1 MKSKKII
8 CLVLVILMM
17 ILTFNIN
24 SYAVTL
30 PELMITSYNYAVGD
44 KMRYDDV
51 KDVEVEQTL
60 QLYAVIAHGNEMLID
75 NDYDSLGW
83 FVDEANLS
91 GTTWTSSNNSIAT
104 VDNNGKVTGVAK
116 GKATITA
123 KYNNETAN
131 YEVNVIERTSFYVTM
146 RVKTEGGSITSEQ
159 GLVAGATS
167 VEKGKN
173 LKIYIC
179 PDEGYE
185 IDKVLVDN
193 QAIDLKTLVYEKNN
207 PNAASEDGVAVYT
220 FANVSKDHIIEAYYK
235 KKSNT
240 EKTSFYVTM
249 RVKTE
254 GGSITSEQGLVAGA
268 TSVEKGKN
276 LKIYICP
283 DEGYEIDKVLVDN
296 QAIDLKTLVYEKNNP
311 NAASEDGVAVYTFT
325 NVSKDYTI
333 EVYYKKKSNSDP
345 TKSPVNP
352 GTSEKD
358 SPTTKSDQT
367 TSPTILP
374 KTGENQ
380 IIFVLLI
387 SSIAIVTYTYMGY
400 KKYKKIG

>member
-30 PELMITSYNYAVGD
+30 PELRITSNNYAVGD
-44 KMRYDDV
+44 KMRYNDV
-51 KDVEVEQTL
+51 KDVKVEKTL

-75 NDYDSLGW
+75 DNYDSLGW
-83 FVDEANLS
+83 FVDEVNLS
-91 GTTWTSSNNSIAT
+91 GATWTSSNNSIAT
-104 VDNNGKVTGVAK
+104 VDNNGKVTGVAE
-116 GKATITA
+116 GKTTITA

-131 YEVNVIERTSFYVTM
+131 YEVSVISNAEKPSFYVTM
-146 RVKTEGGSITSEQ
+146 RVRTEGGSITSEQ
-159 GLVAGATS
+159 GLVGGATS
-167 VEKGKN
+167 VEKGKD

-185 IDKVLVDN
+185 IDKILVDN
-193 QAIDLKTLVYEKNN
+193 K
-207 PNAASEDGVAVYT
+207 
-220 FANVSKDHIIEAYYK
+220 
-235 KKSNT
+235 
-240 EKTSFYVTM
+240 
-249 RVKTE
+249 
-254 GGSITSEQGLVAGA
+254 
-268 TSVEKGKN
+268 
-276 LKIYICP
+276 
-283 DEGYEIDKVLVDN
+283 
-296 QAIDLKTLVYEKNNP
+296 AIDLKTLVYEKNNP

-325 NVSKDYTI
+325 NVSKNYTI
-333 EVYYKKKSNSDP
+333 EAYYKKKSNSDS

-358 SPTTKSDQT
+358 SPTTKSDST
-367 TSPTILP
+367 TSATTIP

-387 SSIAIVTYTYMGY
+387 SSIAIVTFTYMGY
-400 KKYKKIG
+400 KKYKK

>member
-8 CLVLVILMM
+8 CLVLVILMI

-24 SYAVTL
+24 SYAATL
-30 PELMITSYNYAVGD
+30 PELMITSHNYAVGD

-60 QLYAVIAHGNEMLID
+60 QLYAVIAHGNEMLVDD
-75 NDYDSLGW
+75 NYDSLGW
-83 FVDEANLS
+83 FVDEAIFS
-91 GTTWTSSNNSIAT
+91 GVTWTSSNNSIAT
-104 VDNNGKVTGVAK
+104 VDNNGTVTGVTE
-116 GKATITA
+116 GKTNITA

-131 YEVNVIERTSFYVTM
+131 YEVNVISKTSFYVAL
-146 RVKTEGGSITSEQ
+146 RVGTEGGTITSER
-159 GLVAGATS
+159 GLATH
-167 VEKGKN
+167 VEKGN
-173 LKIYIC
+173 DLKVYIC

-193 QAIDLKTLVYEKNN
+193 ETIDLSSLVYEKNN

-220 FANVSKDHIIEAYYK
+220 FTNVNKDHTIEAYYK

-240 EKTSFYVTM
+240 ERTSFYVAL
-249 RVKTE
+249 RVGTE
-254 GGSITSEQGLVAGA
+254 GGTITSERGLA
-268 TSVEKGKN
+268 THVEKGN
-276 LKIYICP
+276 DLKVYICP

-296 QAIDLKTLVYEKNNP
+296 ETIDLSSLVYEKNNP

-358 SPTTKSDQT
+358 SPTTKSDPT

-387 SSIAIVTYTYMGY
+387 SSIAIVTFTYRGY

>member
-24 SYAVTL
+24 SYAITL
-30 PELMITSYNYAVGD
+30 PWLEISSYNYSNGD
-44 KMRYDDV
+44 KMTQNET
-51 KDVEVEQTL
+51 KEVEIGKTL
-60 QLYAVIAHGNEMLID
+60 QLYALMAYGRDFEENPED
-75 NDYDSLGW
+75 LGI
-83 FVDEANLS
+83 FVHEANLS
-91 GTTWTSSNNSIAT
+91 GVTWTSNNNGIAT
-104 VDNNGKVTGVAK
+104 VDNTGKVTGVAE

-123 KYNNETAN
+123 TYNGESAT
-131 YEVNVIERTSFYVTM
+131 YEVNVIEKTSFYVTM
-146 RVKTEGGSITSEQ
+146 RVKTEGGTITSEQ
-159 GLVAGATS
+159 GLVAGSTA

-185 IDKVLVDN
+185 VDKVLVDN
-193 QAIDLKTLVYEKNN
+193 EAIDLETLVYEKNN

-220 FANVSKDHIIEAYYK
+220 FANVSKDH
-235 KKSNT
+235 
-240 EKTSFYVTM
+240 
-249 RVKTE
+249 
-254 GGSITSEQGLVAGA
+254 
-268 TSVEKGKN
+268 
-276 LKIYICP
+276 
-283 DEGYEIDKVLVDN
+283 
-296 QAIDLKTLVYEKNNP
+296 
-311 NAASEDGVAVYTFT
+311 
-325 NVSKDYTI
+325 TI

-345 TKSPVNP
+345 TKSTVNP

-358 SPTTKSDQT
+358 SPTTKSDPT

-387 SSIAIVTYTYMGY
+387 SSIAIVTFTYMGY

>member
-75 NDYDSLGW
+75 DNYDSLGW

-104 VDNNGKVTGVAK
+104 VDNNGMVTGVTE
-116 GKATITA
+116 GKTTITA

-131 YEVNVIERTSFYVTM
+131 YEVNVIPRTSFYVEL
-146 RVKTEGGSITSEQ
+146 RVGTEGGSITSER
-159 GLVAGATS
+159 GLATH
-167 VEKGKN
+167 VEKGN
-173 LKIYIC
+173 DLKVYIC

-193 QAIDLKTLVYEKNN
+193 EAIDLSSLVYEKNN

-220 FANVSKDHIIEAYYK
+220 FANVSKDHTIEA
-235 KKSNT
+235 
-240 EKTSFYVTM
+240 
-249 RVKTE
+249 
-254 GGSITSEQGLVAGA
+254 
-268 TSVEKGKN
+268 
-276 LKIYICP
+276 
-283 DEGYEIDKVLVDN
+283 
-296 QAIDLKTLVYEKNNP
+296 
-311 NAASEDGVAVYTFT
+311 
-325 NVSKDYTI
+325 
-333 EVYYKKKSNSDP
+333 YYKKKSNSDP

-352 GTSEKD
+352 GSTD
-358 SPTTKSDQT
+358 SPTTKTDIT
-367 TSPTILP
+367 TSKTILP
-374 KTGENQ
+374 QTGENQ

-387 SSIAIVTYTYMGY
+387 SSIVIVTFTYMGY

>member
-75 NDYDSLGW
+75 NNYDSLGW
-83 FVDEANLS
+83 FVDEANFS
-91 GTTWTSSNNSIAT
+91 GVTWTSSNNSIAT

-146 RVKTEGGSITSEQ
+146 RVGTEGGSITSEQ
-159 GLVAGATS
+159 GLVAGKTF

-193 QAIDLKTLVYEKNN
+193 EAIDLSSLVYEKNN
-207 PNAASEDGVAVYT
+207 QNAASEDGVAVYT

-240 EKTSFYVTM
+240 EKTLFYVTM

-254 GGSITSEQGLVAGA
+254 GGTITSEQGLVAGSTA
-268 TSVEKGKN
+268 VEKDRN

-283 DEGYEIDKVLVDN
+283 DEGYEVDKVLVDN
-296 QAIDLKTLVYEKNNP
+296 EAIDLETLVYEKNNP
-311 NAASEDGVAVYTFT
+311 NAASEDGVAVYTFA
-325 NVSKDYTI
+325 NVSKDHTI
-333 EVYYKKKSNSDP
+333 EAYYKKKSNSSEP
-345 TKSPVNP
+345 TNP
-352 GTSEKD
+352 SSSD
-358 SPTTKSDQT
+358 SPTTKSDST
-367 TSPTILP
+367 ISPTILP
-374 KTGENQ
+374 KTGENK

-387 SSIAIVTYTYMGY
+387 SSIAIVTFTYVGY

>member
-17 ILTFNIN
+17 ILTLNIN

-30 PELMITSYNYAVGD
+30 PELRITSANYAVGD
-44 KMRYDDV
+44 KMTYDNI
-51 KDVEVEQTL
+51 KDIEVQDTL

-75 NDYDSLGW
+75 NNYDSLGW
-83 FVDEANLS
+83 FVDEAHLS
-91 GTTWTSSNNSIAT
+91 GVTWTSSNNSIAT

-123 KYNNETAN
+123 KYNNETDN
-131 YEVNVIERTSFYVTM
+131 YEINVNERTSFYVAL
-146 RVKTEGGSITSEQ
+146 RVGSEGGTITSEQ
-159 GLVAGATS
+159 GLVAGKTS

-173 LKIYIC
+173 LK
-179 PDEGYE
+179 
-185 IDKVLVDN
+185 V
-193 QAIDLKTLVYEKNN
+193 
-207 PNAASEDGVAVYT
+207 
-220 FANVSKDHIIEAYYK
+220 
-235 KKSNT
+235 
-240 EKTSFYVTM
+240 
-249 RVKTE
+249 
-254 GGSITSEQGLVAGA
+254 
-268 TSVEKGKN
+268 
-276 LKIYICP
+276 YICP

-333 EVYYKKKSNSDP
+333 EAYYKKKSNSDP
-345 TKSPVNP
+345 SKTPVTP

-358 SPTTKSDQT
+358 NTATKNDTT
-367 TSPTILP
+367 TSPSTLP

-380 IIFVLLI
+380 ILFVLII
-387 SSIAIVTYTYMGY
+387 SSIAIITFTYMAY
-400 KKYKKIG
+400 KKYKNIE

>member
-75 NDYDSLGW
+75 DNYDSLGW

-131 YEVNVIERTSFYVTM
+131 YEVNVIEKTLFYVTM

-193 QAIDLKTLVYEKNN
+193 AL
-207 PNAASEDGVAVYT
+207 
-220 FANVSKDHIIEAYYK
+220 
-235 KKSNT
+235 
-240 EKTSFYVTM
+240 
-249 RVKTE
+249 
-254 GGSITSEQGLVAGA
+254 
-268 TSVEKGKN
+268 
-276 LKIYICP
+276 
-283 DEGYEIDKVLVDN
+283 
-296 QAIDLKTLVYEKNNP
+296 IDLKTLVYEKNNP

-325 NVSKDYTI
+325 NVSKDHTI
-333 EVYYKKKSNSDP
+333 EAYYKKKSNSSEP
-345 TKSPVNP
+345 TNP
-352 GTSEKD
+352 SSSD
-358 SPTTKSDQT
+358 IPTTKSDST

-374 KTGENQ
+374 KTGENK

-387 SSIAIVTYTYMGY
+387 SSIAIVTFTYVGY

>member
-30 PELMITSYNYAVGD
+30 PELMITSYNYAVRD

-75 NDYDSLGW
+75 DNYDSLGW

-131 YEVNVIERTSFYVTM
+131 YEVNVIPRTSFYVAL
-146 RVKTEGGSITSEQ
+146 RVGTEGGSITSEQ

-193 QAIDLKTLVYEKNN
+193 AL
-207 PNAASEDGVAVYT
+207 
-220 FANVSKDHIIEAYYK
+220 
-235 KKSNT
+235 
-240 EKTSFYVTM
+240 
-249 RVKTE
+249 
-254 GGSITSEQGLVAGA
+254 
-268 TSVEKGKN
+268 
-276 LKIYICP
+276 
-283 DEGYEIDKVLVDN
+283 
-296 QAIDLKTLVYEKNNP
+296 IDLKTLVYEKNNP

-325 NVSKDYTI
+325 NVSKDHTI
-333 EVYYKKKSNSDP
+333 EAYYKKKSNSSEP
-345 TKSPVNP
+345 TNP
-352 GTSEKD
+352 SSSD
-358 SPTTKSDQT
+358 SPTTKSDST

-374 KTGENQ
+374 KTGENK

-387 SSIAIVTYTYMGY
+387 SSIAIVTFTYVGY

>member
-75 NDYDSLGW
+75 DNYDSLGW

-131 YEVNVIERTSFYVTM
+131 YEVNVIEKTLFYVTM

-193 QAIDLKTLVYEKNN
+193 ALIDLKTLVYEKNN
-207 PNAASEDGVAVYT
+207 QNSASED
-220 FANVSKDHIIEAYYK
+220 
-235 KKSNT
+235 
-240 EKTSFYVTM
+240 
-249 RVKTE
+249 
-254 GGSITSEQGLVAGA
+254 
-268 TSVEKGKN
+268 
-276 LKIYICP
+276 
-283 DEGYEIDKVLVDN
+283 
-296 QAIDLKTLVYEKNNP
+296 
-311 NAASEDGVAVYTFT
+311 
-325 NVSKDYTI
+325 
-333 EVYYKKKSNSDP
+333 
-345 TKSPVNP
+345 
-352 GTSEKD
+352 
-358 SPTTKSDQT
+358 
-367 TSPTILP
+367 
-374 KTGENQ
+374 
-380 IIFVLLI
+380 
-387 SSIAIVTYTYMGY
+387 
-400 KKYKKIG
+400 

>member
-75 NDYDSLGW
+75 DNYDSLGW

-131 YEVNVIERTSFYVTM
+131 YEVNVIPRTSFYVEL
-146 RVKTEGGSITSEQ
+146 RVGTEGGSITSEQ

-193 QAIDLKTLVYEKNN
+193 AL
-207 PNAASEDGVAVYT
+207 
-220 FANVSKDHIIEAYYK
+220 
-235 KKSNT
+235 
-240 EKTSFYVTM
+240 
-249 RVKTE
+249 
-254 GGSITSEQGLVAGA
+254 
-268 TSVEKGKN
+268 
-276 LKIYICP
+276 
-283 DEGYEIDKVLVDN
+283 
-296 QAIDLKTLVYEKNNP
+296 IDLKTLVYEKNNP

-325 NVSKDYTI
+325 NVSKDHTI
-333 EVYYKKKSNSDP
+333 EAYYKKKSNSSEP
-345 TKSPVNP
+345 TNP
-352 GTSEKD
+352 SSSD
-358 SPTTKSDQT
+358 IPTTKSDST

-374 KTGENQ
+374 KTGENK

-387 SSIAIVTYTYMGY
+387 SSIAIVTFTYVGY

>member
-30 PELMITSYNYAVGD
+30 PELMITSYNYSVGD

-75 NDYDSLGW
+75 DNYDSLGW

-131 YEVNVIERTSFYVTM
+131 YEVNVIERASFYVTM
-146 RVKTEGGSITSEQ
+146 RVKTEGGTITSEQ
-159 GLVAGATS
+159 GLVAGSTA

-193 QAIDLKTLVYEKNN
+193 
-207 PNAASEDGVAVYT
+207 AS
-220 FANVSKDHIIEAYYK
+220 
-235 KKSNT
+235 
-240 EKTSFYVTM
+240 
-249 RVKTE
+249 
-254 GGSITSEQGLVAGA
+254 
-268 TSVEKGKN
+268 
-276 LKIYICP
+276 
-283 DEGYEIDKVLVDN
+283 
-296 QAIDLKTLVYEKNNP
+296 IDLKTLVYEKNNP

-325 NVSKDYTI
+325 NVSKDYTL

-358 SPTTKSDQT
+358 SPTTKSDPT

-387 SSIAIVTYTYMGY
+387 SSIAIVTFTYMGY

>member
-8 CLVLVILMM
+8 CLVLVTLMM

-60 QLYAVIAHGNEMLID
+60 QLYAVIAHGNEMLVDD
-75 NDYDSLGW
+75 NYDSLGW
-83 FVDEANLS
+83 FVDEANFS
-91 GTTWTSSNNSIAT
+91 GVTWTSSNNSIAT
-104 VDNNGKVTGVAK
+104 VDNNGTVTGVAE
-116 GKATITA
+116 GKTNITA

-131 YEVNVIERTSFYVTM
+131 YEVNVISKTSFSVAL
-146 RVKTEGGSITSEQ
+146 RVGTEGGSITSER
-159 GLVAGATS
+159 GLATH
-167 VEKGKN
+167 VEKGN
-173 LKIYIC
+173 DLKVYIC

-193 QAIDLKTLVYEKNN
+193 EAIDL
-207 PNAASEDGVAVYT
+207 S
-220 FANVSKDHIIEAYYK
+220 S
-235 KKSNT
+235 
-240 EKTSFYVTM
+240 
-249 RVKTE
+249 
-254 GGSITSEQGLVAGA
+254 
-268 TSVEKGKN
+268 
-276 LKIYICP
+276 
-283 DEGYEIDKVLVDN
+283 
-296 QAIDLKTLVYEKNNP
+296 LVYEKNNP

-333 EVYYKKKSNSDP
+333 EVYYKKKSNSDS

-358 SPTTKSDQT
+358 SPTTKSDPT

-380 IIFVLLI
+380 IIFALLI
-387 SSIAIVTYTYMGY
+387 SSIAIVTFTYMGY
-400 KKYKKIG
+400 KKFKKNRIEL

>member
-60 QLYAVIAHGNEMLID
+60 QLYAVIAHGNEMLVDD
-75 NDYDSLGW
+75 NYDSLGW
-83 FVDEANLS
+83 FVDEANFS
-91 GTTWTSSNNSIAT
+91 GVTWTSSNNSIAT

-123 KYNNETAN
+123 KYSNETAN

-146 RVKTEGGSITSEQ
+146 RVGTEGGSITSEQ
-159 GLVAGATS
+159 GLVAGKTF

-193 QAIDLKTLVYEKNN
+193 EAIDLSSLVYEKNN
-207 PNAASEDGVAVYT
+207 PNV
-220 FANVSKDHIIEAYYK
+220 
-235 KKSNT
+235 
-240 EKTSFYVTM
+240 
-249 RVKTE
+249 
-254 GGSITSEQGLVAGA
+254 
-268 TSVEKGKN
+268 
-276 LKIYICP
+276 
-283 DEGYEIDKVLVDN
+283 
-296 QAIDLKTLVYEKNNP
+296 
-311 NAASEDGVAVYTFT
+311 ASEDGVAVYTFT
-325 NVSKDYTI
+325 NVSKNYTI

-352 GTSEKD
+352 GSTD
-358 SPTTKSDQT
+358 SPTTKTDIT
-367 TSPTILP
+367 TSKTILP
-374 KTGENQ
+374 QTGENQ

-387 SSIAIVTYTYMGY
+387 SSIVIVTFTYMGY

>member
-30 PELMITSYNYAVGD
+30 PELMITSYNYSVGD

-75 NDYDSLGW
+75 DNYDSLGW

-131 YEVNVIERTSFYVTM
+131 YEVNVIERASFYVTM
-146 RVKTEGGSITSEQ
+146 RVGTEGGSITSEQ
-159 GLVAGATS
+159 GLVAGKTS

-193 QAIDLKTLVYEKNN
+193 QAIDLE
-207 PNAASEDGVAVYT
+207 
-220 FANVSKDHIIEAYYK
+220 
-235 KKSNT
+235 
-240 EKTSFYVTM
+240 
-249 RVKTE
+249 
-254 GGSITSEQGLVAGA
+254 
-268 TSVEKGKN
+268 
-276 LKIYICP
+276 
-283 DEGYEIDKVLVDN
+283 
-296 QAIDLKTLVYEKNNP
+296 TLVYEKNNP

-358 SPTTKSDQT
+358 SPTTKSDPT
-367 TSPTILP
+367 TSHTILP

-387 SSIAIVTYTYMGY
+387 SSIAIVTFTYMGY

>member
-30 PELMITSYNYAVGD
+30 PELMITSYNYSVGD

-75 NDYDSLGW
+75 DNYDSLGW

-131 YEVNVIERTSFYVTM
+131 YEVNVIEKTSFYVTM
-146 RVKTEGGSITSEQ
+146 RVKTEGGTITSEQ
-159 GLVAGATS
+159 GLVAGSTA

-193 QAIDLKTLVYEKNN
+193 
-207 PNAASEDGVAVYT
+207 AS
-220 FANVSKDHIIEAYYK
+220 
-235 KKSNT
+235 
-240 EKTSFYVTM
+240 
-249 RVKTE
+249 
-254 GGSITSEQGLVAGA
+254 
-268 TSVEKGKN
+268 
-276 LKIYICP
+276 
-283 DEGYEIDKVLVDN
+283 
-296 QAIDLKTLVYEKNNP
+296 IDLKTLVYEKNNP

-358 SPTTKSDQT
+358 SPTTKSDPT

-387 SSIAIVTYTYMGY
+387 SSIAIVTFTYMGY

>member
-30 PELMITSYNYAVGD
+30 PELMITSYNYSVGD

-75 NDYDSLGW
+75 DNYDSLGW

-131 YEVNVIERTSFYVTM
+131 YEVNVISKTSFSVAL
-146 RVKTEGGSITSEQ
+146 RVGTEGGSITSER
-159 GLVAGATS
+159 GLATH
-167 VEKGKN
+167 VEKGN
-173 LKIYIC
+173 DLKVYIC

-193 QAIDLKTLVYEKNN
+193 EAIDL
-207 PNAASEDGVAVYT
+207 S
-220 FANVSKDHIIEAYYK
+220 S
-235 KKSNT
+235 
-240 EKTSFYVTM
+240 
-249 RVKTE
+249 
-254 GGSITSEQGLVAGA
+254 
-268 TSVEKGKN
+268 
-276 LKIYICP
+276 
-283 DEGYEIDKVLVDN
+283 
-296 QAIDLKTLVYEKNNP
+296 LVYEKNNP

-333 EVYYKKKSNSDP
+333 EVYYKKKSNSDS

-358 SPTTKSDQT
+358 SPTTKSDPT

-387 SSIAIVTYTYMGY
+387 SSIAIVTFTYMGY

>member
-75 NDYDSLGW
+75 DNYDSLGL

-146 RVKTEGGSITSEQ
+146 RVGTEGGSITSEQ

-207 PNAASEDGVAVYT
+207 PNAASEDGVA
-220 FANVSKDHIIEAYYK
+220 I
-235 KKSNT
+235 
-240 EKTSFYVTM
+240 
-249 RVKTE
+249 
-254 GGSITSEQGLVAGA
+254 
-268 TSVEKGKN
+268 
-276 LKIYICP
+276 
-283 DEGYEIDKVLVDN
+283 
-296 QAIDLKTLVYEKNNP
+296 
-311 NAASEDGVAVYTFT
+311 YTFT

-387 SSIAIVTYTYMGY
+387 SSIAIVTFTYLVY
-400 KKYKKIG
+400 KKYKK

>member
-1 MKSKKII
+1 
-8 CLVLVILMM
+8 
-17 ILTFNIN
+17 
-24 SYAVTL
+24 
-30 PELMITSYNYAVGD
+30 
-44 KMRYDDV
+44 MRYDDV

-60 QLYAVIAHGNEMLID
+60 QLYAVIAHGNEMLVDD
-75 NDYDSLGW
+75 NYDSLGW

-131 YEVNVIERTSFYVTM
+131 YEVNVIER
-146 RVKTEGGSITSEQ
+146 
-159 GLVAGATS
+159 A
-167 VEKGKN
+167 
-173 LKIYIC
+173 
-179 PDEGYE
+179 
-185 IDKVLVDN
+185 
-193 QAIDLKTLVYEKNN
+193 
-207 PNAASEDGVAVYT
+207 
-220 FANVSKDHIIEAYYK
+220 
-235 KKSNT
+235 
-240 EKTSFYVTM
+240 SFYVTM

-387 SSIAIVTYTYMGY
+387 SSIAIVTFTYMGY

>member
-75 NDYDSLGW
+75 DNYDSLGW

-104 VDNNGKVTGVAK
+104 VDNNGMVTGVTE
-116 GKATITA
+116 GKTTITA

-131 YEVNVIERTSFYVTM
+131 YEVNVIPRTSFYVAL
-146 RVKTEGGSITSEQ
+146 RVGTEGGSITSEQ
-159 GLVAGATS
+159 GLVAGSTA

-193 QAIDLKTLVYEKNN
+193 EAIDLETLVYEKNN
-207 PNAASEDGVAVYT
+207 PNASSEDGVAVYT
-220 FANVSKDHIIEAYYK
+220 FANVSKDHTIEA
-235 KKSNT
+235 
-240 EKTSFYVTM
+240 
-249 RVKTE
+249 
-254 GGSITSEQGLVAGA
+254 
-268 TSVEKGKN
+268 
-276 LKIYICP
+276 
-283 DEGYEIDKVLVDN
+283 
-296 QAIDLKTLVYEKNNP
+296 
-311 NAASEDGVAVYTFT
+311 
-325 NVSKDYTI
+325 
-333 EVYYKKKSNSDP
+333 YYKKKSNSDP

-358 SPTTKSDQT
+358 SPTTKSDQ
-367 TSPTILP
+367 SPTILP

-387 SSIAIVTYTYMGY
+387 SSIAIVTFTYMGY